1 MKTKFNKPIV
11 IGLVIFIITILA
23 VIGIVTL
30 SNNKSKNKNDF
41 EIVTEIDNIRVSGN
55 VDKVAKIN
63 IDIITKN
70 KTDYNKYSD
79 VIHNIEHLLNTNKL
93 NDIMFIKVTILNENG
108 KEITLDEPMTIYLD
122 NLYIDIHNMSIPG

>member
-41 EIVTEIDNIRVSGN
+41 EIVTEIDNIRVSAN
-55 VDKVAKIN
+55 EFVVQ
-63 IDIITKN
+63 
-70 KTDYNKYSD
+70 S
-79 VIHNIEHLLNTNKL
+79 IEYAL
-93 NDIMFIKVTILNENG
+93 ENLA
-108 KEITLDEPMTIYLD
+108 LDEE
-122 NLYIDIHNMSIPG
+122 NKE

>member
-41 EIVTEIDNIRVSGN
+41 EIVTEIDNIRVSAN
-55 VDKVAKIN
+55 QFVVQ
-63 IDIITKN
+63 
-70 KTDYNKYSD
+70 S
-79 VIHNIEHLLNTNKL
+79 IEYAL
-93 NDIMFIKVTILNENG
+93 ENLA
-108 KEITLDEPMTIYLD
+108 LDEE
-122 NLYIDIHNMSIPG
+122 NKE

>member
-41 EIVTEIDNIRVSGN
+41 EIVTEIDNIRVSAN
-55 VDKVAKIN
+55 EFVVQSIEYALEILALEEE
-63 IDIITKN
+63 N
-70 KTDYNKYSD
+70 K
-79 VIHNIEHLLNTNKL
+79 E
-93 NDIMFIKVTILNENG
+93 
-108 KEITLDEPMTIYLD
+108 
-122 NLYIDIHNMSIPG
+122 

>member
-55 VDKVAKIN
+55 EFVVQ
-63 IDIITKN
+63 
-70 KTDYNKYSD
+70 S
-79 VIHNIEHLLNTNKL
+79 IEYAL
-93 NDIMFIKVTILNENG
+93 ENLA
-108 KEITLDEPMTIYLD
+108 LDEE
-122 NLYIDIHNMSIPG
+122 NKE